1 MPNPISPK
9 IPTPIVIGNTRSD
22 ATEEAT
28 NPPAIRDDSAIAVIT
43 KAEVI
48 TIPLNI
54 PKKKK
59 NNVIF

>member
-9 IPTPIVIGNTRSD
+9 IPTPIVIGNTRTD

-54 PKKKK
+54 P
-59 NNVIF
+59 